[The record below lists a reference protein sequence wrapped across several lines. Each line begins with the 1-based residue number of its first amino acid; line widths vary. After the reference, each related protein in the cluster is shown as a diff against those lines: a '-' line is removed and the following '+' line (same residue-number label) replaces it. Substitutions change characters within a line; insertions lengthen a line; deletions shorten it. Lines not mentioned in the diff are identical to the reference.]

1 MIIQNRRRGMGKKP
15 KTVIEQLQ
23 DLGCLMWFPLKS
35 TYGKNDALGSG
46 LSCTGSSFSINS
58 NSCIFAY
65 GMFAPGGVSNVNL
78 ASSDFDN
85 GDYTLMLAASK
96 YSNSGE
102 LYIGARL
109 SSSASSNNGVYIGGP
124 YDATGANN
132 VGSFTAMH
140 MGATVRIKDG
150 NIMRRY
156 SDGNFVDETERT
168 LPDVWNYDY
177 LRFASPVNNSRYSIT
192 NLMLFGRALSHTE
205 VAQVYALVG

>member
-1 MIIQNRRRGMGKKP
+1 MIAIVRRRIMGKQK
-15 KTVIEQLQ
+15 KSIEEQLRE
-23 DLGCLMWFPLKS
+23 LGCLMWFPLNS
-35 TYGKNDALGSG
+35 TYGTNDALGSG
-46 LSCTGSSFSINS
+46 LSCTGSKFYIS
-58 NSCIFAY
+58 NNICTFNYA
-65 GMFAPGGVSNVNL
+65 MFAPGGVSNVNL

-96 YSNSGE
+96 DSNSGR
-102 LYIGARL
+102 LYFGARL
-109 SSSASSNNGVYIGGP
+109 SSSASNNNGVYIGGP
-124 YDATGANN
+124 YDATGSDN
-132 VGSFTAMH
+132 VGSFTARH

-156 SDGNFVDETERT
+156 SDGNFVDETERA

-177 LRFASPVNNSRYSIT
+177 LRFASPTNNSRYSIA